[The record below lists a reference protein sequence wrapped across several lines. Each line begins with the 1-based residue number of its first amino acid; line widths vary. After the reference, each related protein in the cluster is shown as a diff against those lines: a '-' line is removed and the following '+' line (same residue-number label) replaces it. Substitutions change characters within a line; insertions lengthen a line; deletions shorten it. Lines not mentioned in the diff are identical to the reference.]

1 MLGEGLAN
9 VDSGHGGGGGWRK
22 RFNYTRESDLLME
35 KESPD
40 MLMAREYARLS
51 DAEAAKL
58 LDEKDQ
64 DLVLA
69 AELGE
74 MFFPLTI

>member
-9 VDSGHGGGGGWRK
+9 VDSGHGGGGWRK

-51 DAEAAKL
+51 DTEAAKL

-69 AELGE
+69 AELGQTV
-74 MFFPLTI
+74 FPLTI